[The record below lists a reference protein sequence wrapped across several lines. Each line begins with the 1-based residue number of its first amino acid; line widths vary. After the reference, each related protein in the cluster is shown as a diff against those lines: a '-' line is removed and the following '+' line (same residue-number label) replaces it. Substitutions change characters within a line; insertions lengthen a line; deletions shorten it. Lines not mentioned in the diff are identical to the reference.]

1 MKGNNIRNH
10 CIQSIYHQS
19 KRGWLLNIFLKCIL
33 WFLAHLQAP
42 AHRQAPAHWQDPAH
56 WQAPL
61 AHLQA
66 PAHWQATS
74 ESSSSFTSSGS

>member
-1 MKGNNIRNH
+1 MVVKYI
-10 CIQSIYHQS
+10 
-19 KRGWLLNIFLKCIL
+19 LKCIL

-56 WQAPL
+56 WQSPL